1 VVVRTLFRGFDQDLR
16 VVLRTMRR
24 SPGFVVVAV
33 VILAL
38 GSAITGVVFSTVNG
52 WLAVER
58 VIPNAS
64 RLVAV
69 APTEHGAINP
79 TGYFKESAYTRL
91 FQYQLTTVEDL
102 FASRPLPATMSIDHS
117 GVSVR
122 VEAVAGA
129 YFRAIDVPPL
139 LGRALGSEDDRAG
152 GAVPLLLSEATWRR
166 FFEGD
171 PRVVGRAVRLSGV
184 AAEVVGVMPAR
195 ARGFSIPTSTAV
207 DAWTPIAAVKE
218 LIAPGGE
225 AVWAQVFGRLRNEVT
240 LPQAQAEFQAR
251 LQGFDAAHAAL
262 GVAALPIEKGVLP
275 SRARF
280 AMQAVGTGLVALSAM
295 VLLIACA
302 NLANLLLARGAGR
315 VSELALRMALG
326 ASPLRVL
333 RLQLAETVVV
343 TTLGGLI
350 GFAQVV
356 WFGRAA
362 GQFTF
367 QLDRGGLGSG
377 WILVDGWV
385 VGYFMLVI
393 ASASVAVAIV
403 PAIRTIRLD
412 PGQVLASAGGRGTM
426 TGRFER
432 KRTWLVASQVAGST
446 VLLVVAGLFVRSAVH
461 ASEYAVSF
469 DPARITLAFLDVG
482 IEGAKPDGLAGRY
495 EHLRTSLW
503 AAPNV
508 GAAAMSTGLPASGE
522 GELVAVSADGEV
534 RRGAGRPCRLL
545 VVSPGFFDV
554 LGIGILS
561 GRDFT
566 MSDTQSV
573 RPVAIVNQTAA
584 SALWPGR
591 EHVGRRLRI
600 RDGGAVEVIG
610 LVRDTDATTTEAPD
624 RCYIFIPQTDRRASR
639 VMVSM
644 TGAGPVP
651 PSAGELATAAAHTF
665 PDASI
670 FNVTSARDYLNR
682 RGGRSRTVAAG
693 LVVLGT
699 LALLIASVGLYGV
712 MSYVVGL
719 RRGEFGIRRVLGAT
733 DADIY
738 RLVLCEALRMMG
750 LGIAAGLPVA
760 FAVSAWADK
769 ALVGVTSHD
778 GVTYAVV
785 PIVLLVVGV
794 LGAWWPAVKAGR
806 VEPSVAL
813 RQL

>member
-1 VVVRTLFRGFDQDLR
+1 VRTLFRGLDQDLR

-69 APTEHGAINP
+69 APTEDGATNP

-91 FQYQLTTVEDL
+91 FQYELTTVEAL
-102 FASRPLPATMSIDHS
+102 FASRPLPATLSIDHS

-139 LGRALGSEDDRAG
+139 LGRTLGPEDDRPG
-152 GAVPLLLSEATWRR
+152 GVVPLLLSEATWRR
-166 FFEGD
+166 VFEGD
-171 PRVVGRAVRLSGV
+171 PRVVGRTVRLSGV

-207 DAWTPIAAVKE
+207 DAWTPIAAVRE
-218 LIAPGGE
+218 LVAPGGE
-225 AVWAQVFGRLRNEVT
+225 AIWAQVFGRLRDGVT
-240 LPQAQAEFQAR
+240 RPQAHAEFQGR

-262 GVAALPIEKGVLP
+262 GVVALPIEKGVLP
-275 SRARF
+275 ARARV

-302 NLANLLLARGAGR
+302 NLANLLLARGASR

-343 TTLGGLI
+343 TTMGGLI
-350 GFAQVV
+350 GFALVV

-377 WILVDGWV
+377 SILVDGWV
-385 VGYFMLVI
+385 LGYFMLVI
-393 ASASVAVAIV
+393 ASASVAVAIL

-482 IEGAKPDGLAGRY
+482 TGGAKPDGLAGRY
-495 EHLRTSLW
+495 EHLRTSLR
-503 AAPNV
+503 AAPGV
-508 GAAAMSTGLPASGE
+508 GATAISSGLPASGE
-522 GELVAVSADGEV
+522 GELVAVAADGDA

-566 MSDTQSV
+566 MSDSQS
-573 RPVAIVNQTAA
+573 RSVAIVNQTAA

-591 EHVGRRLRI
+591 EYVGRRLRI

-651 PSAGELATAAAHTF
+651 PGAGALATAAAHAF

-670 FNVTSARDYLNR
+670 FNVTSARNYLDR

-699 LALLIASVGLYGV
+699 LAVLIASVGLYGV
-712 MSYVVGL
+712 MSYLVGL

-733 DADIY
+733 DAEIY
-738 RLVLCEALRMMG
+738 RLVLFEALRMMG
-750 LGIAAGLPVA
+750 LGIAAGLPLA

-778 GVTYAVV
+778 ALTYAVV

-794 LGAWWPAVKAGR
+794 LGAWWPAVKASR
-806 VEPSVAL
+806 VEPSAAL